1 MGCQLP
7 MVQILQILLFSHSS
21 RGKHKLK
28 VNDLVDIDMPSKVEQ
43 KKSKGTQKRK

>member
-7 MVQILQILLFSHSS
+7 MVQILQNMFSHSI

-28 VNDLVDIDMPSKVEQ
+28 VNDLVGIDMPSKVGQ
-43 KKSKGTQKRK
+43 KISKGTQKRK